1 MRWYE
6 KDGAALPALE
16 ATLRAS
22 YPSLHAFVEGGVVNV
37 RGTYP
42 VVADGREVDR
52 YSIEIKLP
60 DGYPHDLPQVFEIG
74 GRIPRTLD
82 RHIFPSGALCLGV
95 REDLWLSHG
104 GDFSIA
110 RVLDGPVRGFLIG
123 NSLVEEGGSWP
134 DGDRSHGTAGIL
146 EFYSSHLGTSDP
158 VSVAK
163 LLNALILDKVRG
175 HWQCPCGSGA
185 IIRKCHK
192 DAVQALRTVPK
203 DILVQSGITIVDTLK
218 KRSADAA

>member
-1 MRWYE
+1 MAERSI
-6 KDGAALPALE
+6 ATALRSSFRMGIRTICPRYLKLE
-16 ATLRAS
+16 AGYRALLTATS
-22 YPSLHAFVEGGVVNV
+22 FRPARCALGCAKIY
-37 RGTYP
+37 
-42 VVADGREVDR
+42 
-52 YSIEIKLP
+52 
-60 DGYPHDLPQVFEIG
+60 GYLMAV
-74 GRIPRTLD
+74 
-82 RHIFPSGALCLGV
+82 IFRS
-95 REDLWLSHG
+95 
-104 GDFSIA
+104 

-203 DILVQSGITIVDTLK
+203 DILVQSAITIVDTLK